1 MEKTSMKSAIYK
13 LRSVLLFTILVLIPF
28 TTQAQFVLNALPTQ
42 HANGVQ
48 YKFSGKVDS
57 LSTIYSKTFPLMV
70 SADSIKLNVGR
81 KLASA
86 GTPKV
91 SIVLQ
96 GSLDNTNWDSLLTFY
111 TSDSLKTYSSKK
123 SGTTSI
129 YPNYRLKM
137 YGTAGN
143 RRDVTFEFYLYTW
156 YRKEY

>member
-1 MEKTSMKSAIYK
+1 MKSAIVK
-13 LRSVLLFTILVLIPF
+13 LLFVVLMITFVPL
-28 TTQAQFVLNALPTQ
+28 TTPAQFVLNALPTQ
-42 HANGVQ
+42 YANGVQ

-81 KLASA
+81 KLTSA

-123 SGTTSI
+123 TGTTSI

-143 RRDVTFEFYLYTW
+143 RKDVTFEFYLYTW